1 MKLISTSSP
10 RKNTSAAAPS
20 LTAQP
25 LVPIAHGALCRYY
38 PKEKR
43 IMKETIGIPAV
54 LLSIA
59 AACTVMVIILMWKY
73 VQGLLGPDQQA
84 DPFGDWKIVVPSLC
98 NTIAIL
104 IFSKLHRMLAV
115 YLNNWENYQTQ
126 SEYESQLVRKVFFF
140 EFVNNFTGERCRI
153 FFCSAWLRFL
163 SIPSPVH
170 F

>member
-1 MKLISTSSP
+1 M
-10 RKNTSAAAPS
+10 
-20 LTAQP
+20 
-25 LVPIAHGALCRYY
+25 PIADSTFRRYY
-38 PKEKR
+38 PQAKRVVKEA
-43 IMKETIGIPAV
+43 IGIPAV

-104 IFSKLHRMLAV
+104 VFSKLHGMLAV
-115 YLNNWENYQTQ
+115 YLNDWENYQTQ

-140 EFVNNFTGERCRI
+140 EFVNNFTGECCRI
-153 FFCSAWLRFL
+153 FFCSVSSYFF